1 MEENGKFT
9 ENVFNKISNKKI
21 RFFNQGPNNRWQ
33 NNLDDKIRSEIETKL
48 NVEMKELGY
57 L

>member
-1 MEENGKFT
+1 MEENGKFS

-21 RFFNQGPNNRWQ
+21 KFFHQGPNNKWQ
-33 NNLDDKIRSEIETKL
+33 NSLNDEIRLEIEDKL
-48 NVEMKELGY
+48 KTEMKELGY